1 MRKFE
6 LVTKWPMFF
15 IALFLSITT
24 ACKKDGLDKFD
35 SHLDSKSIQNHAISI
50 AEAKS
55 YLQSLNL
62 PAASSLIGDSLR
74 ILNIDID
81 PDWED
86 AYLSQSLSGRDIVVA
101 PLTDKSLSDLNDGR
115 VGVRLLFSRQG
126 SDTITVEI
134 MLYVADSSYFF
145 SGSQDLNFNTFTGF
159 YALFDL
165 GLHFK
170 GGVNVVNGQPVGAV
184 KDIVRGNLLSL
195 ADDRDDGDCNLASEV
210 FYQECPMIASS
221 GCEEEIVV
229 WVTYCVNDP
238 WGDDGAG
245 GGTGGGTGTGTGGGG
260 GSGIPNPWANTHWHY
275 IFSTSI
281 PVQWFVQG
289 GGVLPTGLSIEDA
302 EKLRQLNNDCQ
313 FNAAQLNWLANN
325 SYMIPLFLE
334 YLASNPNKESAVSN
348 IKNIIDTAS
357 QIPPPPNND
366 PVSVANPICADIMD
380 FKTFPNEGDHNYPA
394 AGMFFRDAYFQFSR
408 KEADPVTVN
417 FGYLR
422 FEAYAG
428 SSNGN
433 CLNACP
439 SALANAINS
448 AVVQVQ
454 QWIDGVPQGIPVEQ
468 IRNKAKTDLSSL
480 IRNNFGDNIKNC
492 NPNYTTDVQNSS
504 EITNHLNLPIID
516 LDDEIVNC
524 N

>member
-1 MRKFE
+1 MRK
-6 LVTKWPMFF
+6 LNLATKWLF
-15 IALFLSITT
+15 IAIAVFIGFTT
-24 ACKKDGLDKFD
+24 SCKKDV
-35 SHLDSKSIQNHAISI
+35 LDSVGSRPTSVSSGNHAISI
-50 AEAKS
+50 AEARS
-55 YLQSLNL
+55 YLQTLNL
-62 PAASSLIGDSLR
+62 PVASSLVGDSLR

-81 PDWED
+81 PDWDE

-101 PLTDKSLSDLNDGR
+101 PLADKSLSELNDGR
-115 VGVRLLFSRQG
+115 AGARLLFSRQG
-126 SDTITVEI
+126 GDTITVEV
-134 MLYVADSSYFF
+134 MLYVAESSYFF
-145 SGSQDLNFNTFTGF
+145 SSSQDLNFHTFTGF

-170 GGVNVVNGQPVGAV
+170 GGVNVVDGQPVGSV
-184 KDIVRGNLLSL
+184 KEMARGNMLSL

-245 GGTGGGTGTGTGGGG
+245 GGTGGGTGTGTGGGS

-289 GGVLPTGLSIEDA
+289 GGLLPAGLSIEDA
-302 EKLRQLNNDCQ
+302 EKLRQLNNNCQ
-313 FNAAQLNWLANN
+313 FNAAQLNWLASN
-325 SYMIPLFLE
+325 SYMIQLFLD
-334 YLASNPNKESAVSN
+334 YLGSSPNQESAIGN

-380 FKTFPNEGDHNYPA
+380 FKTFVNEVNNYPA
-394 AGMFFRDAYFQFSR
+394 AGMFFRDSYFQFNR
-408 KEADPVTVN
+408 NGADPVTVN

-422 FEAYAG
+422 FEAYSDGPDG
-428 SSNGN
+428 S
-433 CLNACP
+433 CLNMCP
-439 SALANAINS
+439 TALASAINS
-448 AVVQVQ
+448 AVSQVQ
-454 QWIDGVPQGIPVEQ
+454 QWVNGVPSGTPADQ
-468 IRNKAKTDLSSL
+468 IRNQAKNNLSSF
-480 IRNNFGDNIKNC
+480 IRNNFEANLKNC
-492 NPNYTTDVQNSS
+492 NPDYTVDVQNASS
-504 EITNHLNLPIID
+504 ITSHHNFPIVD
-516 LDDEIVNC
+516 LDDEIPNC